1 MWLRHANSV
10 SHSGVNFVGNI
21 VINFGVNCGAHH
33 QCG

>member
-10 SHSGVNFVGNI
+10 SHAG
-21 VINFGVNCGAHH
+21 INFGINFGANFGAHR